1 MEIKGILRNLELFN
15 GLTDQELDK
24 VAIIC
29 SERKLNPKDV
39 ITTQGEYTD
48 ELFIITKGFVEV
60 HLGEANEDI
69 KILVNLGE
77 GQIIGEI
84 ALIDQGPR
92 SATVSAGG
100 EPTTVQIIRRQDLEN
115 ICQKNP
121 RIGYIIMRNIATDL
135 AFKLRHRNLNE
146 GGKYDNI

>member
-77 GQIIGEI
+77 GQIIGEM

-92 SATVSAGG
+92 SATVSA
-100 EPTTVQIIRRQDLEN
+100 
-115 ICQKNP
+115 
-121 RIGYIIMRNIATDL
+121 
-135 AFKLRHRNLNE
+135 
-146 GGKYDNI
+146 